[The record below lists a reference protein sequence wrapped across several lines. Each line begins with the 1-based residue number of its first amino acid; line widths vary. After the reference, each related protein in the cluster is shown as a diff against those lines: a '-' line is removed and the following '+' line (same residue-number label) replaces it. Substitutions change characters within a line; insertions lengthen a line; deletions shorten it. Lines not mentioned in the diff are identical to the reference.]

1 MSSGSDHETEVV
13 NAARE
18 EAQRMIASVETAG
31 EDRTVTMRVDQFRRL
46 AHLLGGVAAAADRD
60 GRFDAP
66 IDGVRFWVPLQHLAT
81 ERARFAQMLA
91 ARTPMHGSDRFAF

>member
-1 MSSGSDHETEVV
+1 
-13 NAARE
+13 
-18 EAQRMIASVETAG
+18 MIASVETAG

-91 ARTPMHGSDRFAF
+91 SRPAMNGADRFAF

>member
-1 MSSGSDHETEVV
+1 MSSANDHEAEVV
-13 NAARE
+13 SAARQ

-91 ARTPMHGSDRFAF
+91 SRPAMNGADRFAF

>member
-1 MSSGSDHETEVV
+1 MSSGTDHEAEVV
-13 NAARE
+13 SAARE
-18 EAQRMIASVETAG
+18 EAQRMIDSVAAAG

-66 IDGVRFWVPLQHLAT
+66 IDGVRFWVPLQHLAA

-91 ARTPMHGSDRFAF
+91 ARAPAQGADRFAF